1 MLWMLMKKRMVGYTM
16 LQIKRSPARV
26 TWHLCYNDIM
36 VFCGSSKECKEKAK
50 EFKRKYGV

>member
-1 MLWMLMKKRMVGYTM
+1 MLHFNLFIFIIGGVMLE
-16 LQIKRSPARV
+16 IKRSPARV

-36 VFCGSSKECKEKAK
+36 VFCGSIAECKAMQT